1 MNKTWEWNKIRY
13 NFVVKNWIYKMVY
26 SSNYEKRDI
35 TKRDKLYNQFLA
47 FSIALYQ
54 DLRELIL
61 VSLLILGFQVF
72 DEVI

>member
-13 NFVVKNWIYKMVY
+13 NFVVKNGIYKMIY
-26 SSNYEKRDI
+26 SSNNEKSNI

-54 DLRELIL
+54 DSRELIL

-72 DEVI
+72 DDVI

>member
-1 MNKTWEWNKIRY
+1 MNKTRERNKIRY

-26 SSNYEKRDI
+26 SSNNKKTYI
-35 TKRDKLYNQFLA
+35 TKCYKLYNQFLA

-54 DLRELIL
+54 DSSELIL

>member
-26 SSNYEKRDI
+26 SSNYEKPDI
-35 TKRDKLYNQFLA
+35 PKRDKLYNQFLA

-54 DLRELIL
+54 DSRELIL
-61 VSLLILGFQVF
+61 ISLLILGFQVF
-72 DEVI
+72 DDVI

>member
-26 SSNYEKRDI
+26 PSNNEKPDI
-35 TKRDKLYNQFLA
+35 AKRDKLYNQFLA

-54 DLRELIL
+54 DSRELIL
-61 VSLLILGFQVF
+61 ISLLILGFQVF
-72 DEVI
+72 DDVI

>member
-1 MNKTWEWNKIRY
+1 MNKSWEWNKIRY

-26 SSNYEKRDI
+26 SSNYEKPDI

-47 FSIALYQ
+47 FSIALYH
-54 DLRELIL
+54 DSRELIL
-61 VSLLILGFQVF
+61 VSLLIFGFQVF

>member
-26 SSNYEKRDI
+26 SSNYEKPDI

-47 FSIALYQ
+47 FSIALYH
-54 DLRELIL
+54 DSRELIL
-61 VSLLILGFQVF
+61 VSLLIFGFQVF

>member
-1 MNKTWEWNKIRY
+1 
-13 NFVVKNWIYKMVY
+13 MVY
-26 SSNYEKRDI
+26 SSNYEKPDI

>member
-26 SSNYEKRDI
+26 SSNYEKPDI
-35 TKRDKLYNQFLA
+35 TQRDKLYNQFLA

-54 DLRELIL
+54 DSRELIL
-61 VSLLILGFQVF
+61 ASLLILGFQVF
-72 DEVI
+72 DDEI